1 MSKDVR
7 EPKFVIDDES
17 YFKLS
22 HNNLSGND
30 RFYSSDRSET
40 PDDAMYDYQAKFA
53 SKLLAW
59 LAISPKGISQPFFR
73 LSGLAINQHVYLS
86 ILKDNLKPFLCSNYR
101 QGGYVFWSDLASSHY
116 AYSVQDYFKR

>member
-22 HNNLSGND
+22 HNNLPCND

-59 LAISPKGISQPFFR
+59 LVISPKGISQPFFR
-73 LSGLAINQHVYLS
+73 LSGLAINQPVYLS
-86 ILKDNLKPFLCSNYR
+86 ILKDNLKPFCVLIIGKGVTFS
-101 QGGYVFWSDLASSHY
+101 GPI
-116 AYSVQDYFKR
+116 